1 MGSMEEILARFAA
14 LEARL
19 VATEARAVEAEARA
33 AAAEARATAAEARA
47 AAAEAR
53 VVELEAD
60 NARLRERVRELEAR
74 LKQDSSNSS
83 KPPSSD
89 VFRRGKLTTK
99 KTGGK
104 AGGQKGHKGA
114 TRLAVPPERVTER
127 KDIRP
132 SECVNCHRDLTGAET
147 YGRPDVR
154 QVIDLPKIE
163 PNVTEYVAHSL
174 VCPGCRHVSAAK
186 LPPEAAYGT
195 GPRLTA
201 WVAALVGRYRVSRQD
216 TADLVSSLL
225 NVPICKGTVQACCER
240 VSAALAEPIAQLERA
255 LPDQPRIFLDETG
268 WRERGA
274 RRWLWIARAERFAC
288 YAIHPRRGTA
298 QLEAWFPNGYGGIVH
313 SDRWSAYSYFDTL
326 RRQLCWA
333 HLLRDLQSVID
344 AGAKGVEAARAA
356 LKGAHGLFH
365 NWHASKRGEIVRDAL
380 VASTRPFVE
389 AFQAFCTRGSE
400 QDKDR
405 RWAALGRNLLR
416 DWGAVFRFLDTEGVE
431 PTNND
436 AEQGARGGVLWRR
449 ITQGTRS
456 PAGSDFVARMLSATA
471 TCRIQERDLA
481 AFLHDTFV
489 AHLRGDA
496 APSLLGQPLQPG

>member
-1 MGSMEEILARFAA
+1 MSSMEEIRARFAA
-14 LEARL
+14 LEAR
-19 VATEARAVEAEARA
+19 VAAS
-33 AAAEARATAAEARA
+33 EARA

-53 VVELEAD
+53 VVELEAE
-60 NARLRERVRELEAR
+60 NGRLRERVRELEAR

-89 VFRRGKLTTK
+89 VFRRGKLTAK

-104 AGGQKGHKGA
+104 AGGQKGHKGV
-114 TRLAVPPERVTER
+114 TRIAVPPERVTER

-132 SECVNCHRDLTGAET
+132 SECGNCHRGLKGAET
-147 YGRPDVR
+147 YGRPDLR
-154 QVIDLPKIE
+154 QVVDLPKIE
-163 PNVTEYVAHSL
+163 PVVVEYVAHSL
-174 VCPGCRHVSAAK
+174 VCPDCRHVTAAK

-195 GPRLTA
+195 GPLLTA
-201 WVAALVGRYRVSRQD
+201 WVASLVGRYRVSRQD
-216 TADLVSSLL
+216 TADLVSALL

-240 VSAALAEPIAQLERA
+240 VSAALAGPVGELERA
-255 LPDQPRIFLDETG
+255 LPEQPRLFLDETG

-274 RRWLWIARAERFAC
+274 RRWLWIARAGRFAC
-288 YAIHPRRGTA
+288 YAIHERRGAA
-298 QLEAWFPNGYGGIVH
+298 QLQAWFPNGYRGILH

-333 HLLRDLQSVID
+333 HLLRDLQSIID
-344 AGAKGVEAARAA
+344 AGAKGVEAARTA

-365 NWHASKRGEIVRDAL
+365 TWHAFKRGEFGRDAL
-380 VASTRPFVE
+380 MATTGSFVE
-389 AFQAFCTRGSE
+389 AFKSFCSRGSE

-416 DWGAVFRFLDTEGVE
+416 DWSAVFRFLDTEGVE

-436 AEQGARGGVLWRR
+436 AEQAARAGVLWRR

-456 PAGSDFVARMLSATA
+456 EAGSDFVARMLSATA
-471 TCRIQERDLA
+471 TCRIQERDLV
-481 AFLHDTFV
+481 AFLHEAFL
-489 AHLRGDA
+489 AHLRGDV
-496 APSLLGQPLQPG
+496 APTLLGQPLQPG

>member
-1 MGSMEEILARFAA
+1 MGSLEEILARFAA
-14 LEARL
+14 LEVRL
-19 VATEARAVEAEARA
+19 S
-33 AAAEARATAAEARA
+33 AAEARAEAAEARA

-53 VVELEAD
+53 VVELEAE
-60 NARLRERVRELEAR
+60 NARLHDRVRELESR

-89 VFRRGKLTTK
+89 VFRRGKLTAK

-132 SECVNCHRDLTGAET
+132 DTCGNCHRDLTGAET

-154 QVIDLPKIE
+154 QVVDLPTVD
-163 PNVTEYVAHSL
+163 PVVTEFVAHSR
-174 VCPGCRHVSAAK
+174 VCPGCRHVTAAK

-216 TADLVSSLL
+216 TADLLSAML

-240 VSAALAEPIAQLERA
+240 VSAALAEPIAELDQA
-255 LPDQPRIFLDETG
+255 LKDQPRVWLDETG

-274 RRWLWIARAERFAC
+274 RRWLWIARTDRFAC
-288 YAIHPRRGTA
+288 FAIHPRRGTA
-298 QLEAWFPNGYGGIVH
+298 QLEAWFPGGYCGIVH
-313 SDRWSAYSYFDTL
+313 SDRWSAYSYFDTV

-333 HLLRDLQSVID
+333 HLLRDLQAIID
-344 AGAKGVEAARAA
+344 AGAKGVQAARDA
-356 LKGAHGLFH
+356 LRGAHGLFRT
-365 NWHASKRGEIVRDAL
+365 WHLFKRDEMARDAL
-380 VASTRPFVE
+380 VAATRPFVD
-389 AFQAFCTRGSE
+389 AFRSFCTRGAA

-405 RWAALGRNLLR
+405 RWAAIGRNLLR
-416 DWGAVFRFLDTEGVE
+416 DWTAVFRFLDTEGVE

-436 AEQGARGGVLWRR
+436 AEQGVRGGVLWRR

-456 PAGSDFVARMLSATA
+456 PAGSAFVARMLSAQT
-471 TCRIQERDLA
+471 TCRIQDRDLVT
-481 AFLHDTFV
+481 FLHDAFV
-489 AHLRGDA
+489 AHLCGNVV
-496 APSLLGQPLQPG
+496 PSLLDQPLQPG

>member
-1 MGSMEEILARFAA
+1 MGLTEEILARFAA

-19 VATEARAVEAEARA
+19 VAAEARAVEAEARA
-33 AAAEARATAAEARA
+33 AAAEARAV
-47 AAAEAR
+47 AAEAR
-53 VVELEAD
+53 VVELEAE
-60 NARLRERVRELEAR
+60 NAGLRDRVRELEAR

-89 VFRRGKLTTK
+89 VFRRGKLTAK

-104 AGGQKGHKGA
+104 AGAQKGHKGA
-114 TRLAVPPERVTER
+114 TRMAVPPERVTER

-132 SECVNCHRDLTGAET
+132 SECGNCHRDLTGAQT

-154 QVIDLPKIE
+154 QVVDLPKID
-163 PNVTEYVAHSL
+163 PIVTEYVAHSL
-174 VCPGCRHVSAAK
+174 VCPDCRRVTRAK

-195 GPRLTA
+195 GPQLTA

-216 TADLVSSLL
+216 TADLLTALL

-240 VSAALAEPIAQLERA
+240 VSAALAEPVAELERA
-255 LPDQPRIFLDETG
+255 LPDQPRVFLDETG

-274 RRWLWIARAERFAC
+274 RRWLWIARADRFAC

-298 QLEAWFPNGYGGIVH
+298 QLAAWFPRGYGGIVH
-313 SDRWSAYSYFDTL
+313 SDRWSAYSFFDTL
-326 RRQLCWA
+326 RRQFCWA
-333 HLLRDLQSVID
+333 HLLRDLQAVID
-344 AGAKGVEAARAA
+344 AGAKGVEAARSA
-356 LKGAHGLFH
+356 LQGAHGLFH
-365 NWHASKRGEIVRDAL
+365 TWHAFKRDEIARGAL
-380 VASTRPFVE
+380 MAATRPFVD
-389 AFQAFCTRGSE
+389 AFRTFCTRGSE
-400 QDKDR
+400 QEKDR
-405 RWAALGRNLLR
+405 RWAALGRNLLK
-416 DWGAVFRFLDTEGVE
+416 DWDAVFRFLDTEGVE

-481 AFLHDTFV
+481 AFLHDAFV
-489 AHLRGDA
+489 AHLRGHH
-496 APSLLGQPLQPG
+496 APSLLHQPLQPG